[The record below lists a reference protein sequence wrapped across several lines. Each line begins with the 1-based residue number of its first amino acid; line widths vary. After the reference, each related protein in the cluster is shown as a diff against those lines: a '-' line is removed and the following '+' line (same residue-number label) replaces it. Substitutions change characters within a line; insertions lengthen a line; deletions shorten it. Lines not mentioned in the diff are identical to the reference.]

1 MRRKGRSSAMAE
13 GSRHRAWIYCLRMIS
28 AQTRSAFAARE
39 NRCTPFRI
47 TRQGSAQAAD
57 APRCAAASVTARSPK
72 QQAPREATA
81 ASGATTAPATAAA
94 KCSAAMKSTAATE
107 SSATTPVASATA
119 MASAATA
126 AAAARQLHH
135 AGRAV
140 FPVEEV
146 ECRKTDVGHFF
157 FAEDEA
163 LIGRDIEGQRIV
175 SGRKSGCG
183 CASHQ
188 RKAQPSGTQ
197 CGHGDDLGP
206 TFPLRS
212 LLHPGHTAILHA
224 SVQLSAEKILR

>member
-1 MRRKGRSSAMAE
+1 MRRKGAGSGATAS

-39 NRCTPFRI
+39 KRGTSDRR
-47 TRQGSAQAAD
+47 RQVSAQTAD
-57 APRCAAASVTARSPK
+57 APRCAAASVTARAPK
-72 QQAPREATA
+72 KQAPREATA
-81 ASGATTAPATAAA
+81 ATGTATASASAAA
-94 KCSAAMKSTAATE
+94 KCSAAMKSTAAAE
-107 SSATTPVASATA
+107 SAAATPVASATA

-126 AAAARQLHH
+126 AARKLHH
-135 AGRAV
+135 ASRAV

-157 FAEDEA
+157 FAENEA
-163 LIGRDIEGQRIV
+163 LVGRGIESQRIV

-197 CGHGDDLGP
+197 CGHGDDFGP

-212 LLHPGHTAILHA
+212 LLHPGHIAILRA
-224 SVQLSAEKILR
+224 SVQLSA